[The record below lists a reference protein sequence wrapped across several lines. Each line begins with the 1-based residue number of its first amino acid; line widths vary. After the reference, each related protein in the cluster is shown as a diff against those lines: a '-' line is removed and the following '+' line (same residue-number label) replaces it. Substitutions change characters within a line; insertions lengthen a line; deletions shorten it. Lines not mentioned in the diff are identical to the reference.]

1 MSRIPLMSRTE
12 PATHDGPEDQCFE
25 NQLTLGSGC
34 VWSSRSGNCLPHS
47 DTVSRARLYVSSTRP
62 RGDSRRSCLSLV
74 WPCCRVSHD
83 FYPLLGSQL
92 PANGVTRIRTPA
104 QAIRRNQYAP
114 RNVAGIRS
122 LLSNSQT
129 ERRGDNWIRH
139 YVRNGRCPSGNHIDS
154 NQLPLS
160 DFRLC
165 TQYGFLDIIPKFLF
179 RWTRNIQ
186 CHSNCASHGRTVHCR
201 KGTFKSRAQF
211 GSQNLVHQDEAVK
224 GRTNSEDPVN
234 SPYRLAS
241 TWLSFLRSSTS

>member
-1 MSRIPLMSRTE
+1 
-12 PATHDGPEDQCFE
+12 
-25 NQLTLGSGC
+25 
-34 VWSSRSGNCLPHS
+34 
-47 DTVSRARLYVSSTRP
+47 
-62 RGDSRRSCLSLV
+62 
-74 WPCCRVSHD
+74 
-83 FYPLLGSQL
+83 
-92 PANGVTRIRTPA
+92 
-104 QAIRRNQYAP
+104 
-114 RNVAGIRS
+114 
-122 LLSNSQT
+122 
-129 ERRGDNWIRH
+129 RRGDNWIRH

-224 GRTNSEDPVN
+224 GRTNSEDHVN

-241 TWLSFLRSSTS
+241 TWLSFLRSSTGCTALAALVRLRSMISSSPGPVPIKVTGTPVSRSIVEMNSLASL